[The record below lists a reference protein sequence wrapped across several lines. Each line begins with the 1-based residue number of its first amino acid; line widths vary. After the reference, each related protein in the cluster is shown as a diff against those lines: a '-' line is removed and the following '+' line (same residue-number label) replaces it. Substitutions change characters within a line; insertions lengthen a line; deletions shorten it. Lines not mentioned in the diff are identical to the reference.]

1 MRLISKADSS
11 VYKYDKPDNMDDI
24 KGLKFT
30 IDSDMI
36 NITGFEVNM
45 RIEDQDFY
53 LRDNSKQGTKLKI
66 PIGYKR
72 KNWSMNKIIM

>member
-1 MRLISKADSS
+1 
-11 VYKYDKPDNMDDI
+11 
-24 KGLKFT
+24 
-30 IDSDMI
+30 MI

-53 LRDNSKQGTKLKI
+53 LRDNSKEGTKLKI
-66 PIGYKR
+66 PTGYRR